1 MRTLV
6 TGATGFV
13 GPYLAEALLA
23 AGDQVVGLS
32 RRAVWPRPWAHLQD
46 RVPLIPCDLGSRT
59 GLDDILA
66 RYRPQWLCHLA
77 GYAQTGRSYTEP
89 EAAWEGNL
97 TLSRRLFEAVA
108 RFNQP
113 LRVLFVSTGLVYGD
127 GDPSGP
133 AQDESHLLQPV
144 SPYAASKAAADL
156 LAYQV
161 TRHPGLDV
169 VRARPFNHIGPG
181 QGAEFAIANFAR
193 QISAIKRGEQPPLL
207 ETGDLRPARDLCD
220 VRDVV
225 AAYLLLLKHG
235 RSGVVYNIAR
245 GESRTMQEVLDRLIA
260 LSGCRVE
267 VRQRIDPARVRDV
280 TDVRADASRLR
291 RDTGWEPRFSLDQS
305 LGDILA
311 FWDKQR

>member
-23 AGDQVVGLS
+23 AGDEVLGLS
-32 RRAVWPRPWAHLQD
+32 RRAVWPAPWAHLQD
-46 RVPLIPCDLGSRT
+46 RVPLLACDLRSGPA
-59 GLDDILA
+59 LDDVLA
-66 RYRPQWLCHLA
+66 RFRPQRLCHLA
-77 GYAQTGRSYTEP
+77 GYAQTGRSYAEP

-108 RFNQP
+108 RYGQP
-113 LRVLFVSTGLVYGD
+113 VRILFVSTGLVYGD
-127 GDPSGP
+127 GAPNGP
-133 AQDESHLLQPV
+133 AQNEAHVLLPV
-144 SPYAASKAAADL
+144 SPYASSKAAADL

-181 QGAEFAIANFAR
+181 QSPDFAIANFAR
-193 QISAIKRGEQPPLL
+193 QLSAIQRGERPPLL

-225 AAYLLLLKHG
+225 AAYLLLLEHG
-235 RSGVVYNIAR
+235 SVGAVYNIAR
-245 GESRTMQEVLDRLIA
+245 GESRTMQDVLDRLIA
-260 LSGCRVE
+260 LSGCQVE
-267 VRQRIDPARVRDV
+267 VRQHIDPARARDV

-291 RDTGWEPRFSLDQS
+291 RETGWEPRYSLDQS
-305 LGDILA
+305 LTDILA
-311 FWDKQR
+311 FWHKQR